1 MMEGSRPKRESLKTH
16 HPNWKEKLRQNCLK
30 RVGEERA
37 LLLWK
42 IRSNGHQASNKKEVI
57 HSTFRHI
64 VIGEFEKIKELPFG
78 DCHGISNSENVDI
91 LWEYD
96 HLCSETESEDLMM
109 EMEKI
114 LYRDLR
120 EERIRRGPEDGN
132 ELELIEEEDEHLA
145 RAVLEHMKI
154 ADDQALKNKVWCP
167 ICKRGELKE
176 THHLIYCTD
185 CALKIDLENDKVN
198 MEFVRARLGDV
209 HMEHLDRGCRSMP
222 EFCMETRF
230 DLTALYIRCSA
241 CSTFEIVL

>member
-1 MMEGSRPKRESLKTH
+1 MMEGSRPKRENLKTH

-42 IRSNGHQASNKKEVI
+42 IRSNGRQASNKKEVI
-57 HSTFRHI
+57 YSTFRHI
-64 VIGEFEKIKELPFG
+64 VIGELGKIKEFPCQ
-78 DCHGISNSENVDI
+78 DSHGISNSENADI

-96 HLCSETESEDLMM
+96 QMCSETESEDLMM
-109 EMEKI
+109 EMESI
-114 LYRDLR
+114 LYTDLR
-120 EERIRRGPEDGN
+120 EERIRR
-132 ELELIEEEDEHLA
+132 ELELIEEEDEFLA
-145 RAVLEHMKI
+145 RQVLEHMKI
-154 ADDQALKNKVWCP
+154 ADDQASKNKVWCP
-167 ICKRGELKE
+167 ICKQGELKGI
-176 THHLIYCTD
+176 HHLIYCTD
-185 CALKIDLENDKVN
+185 CALKLNLGNDKVN

-209 HMEHLDRGCRSMP
+209 HMEHLDRGCRSVP